1 MSDVFLHRLETYV
14 PQFTATQEVIARRM
28 GEWSGDAVTARILR
42 HVFQRS
48 GIHRRHSVI
57 PDFTGPGEPEL
68 FQRTEAG
75 RLSQPTTRERMQ
87 VFCRHAGPIA
97 VRLARQLLERDGTFQ
112 PADVT
117 HVITVS
123 CTGFQNPGPDL
134 GIVAELG
141 LRPGVERYHLGF
153 MGCYA
158 AMPALRMAR
167 QFCLARPDAVVLVV
181 AYELCSL
188 HMQSDTSPDTLLGN
202 ALFSDGAA
210 AALVSARP
218 PEDHATA
225 LRLRGF
231 GSDLAP
237 EGSRE
242 MAWEVGNLGFHLM
255 LSSYVPDVIA
265 ANIEGI
271 VARLL
276 NPHGLGV
283 GDIDLWAVHPGG
295 KTILDRV
302 AEALALAPAQ
312 IADSRQV
319 LHDFGNMSSATVL
332 FVLKRM
338 LEAQD
343 ALHERPSIVAMAF
356 GPGLTIES
364 AVLEKVPARRPRLEP
379 ALEPCVAAP

>member
-1 MSDVFLHRLETYV
+1 MSDVFLHRLETFV
-14 PQFTATQEVIARRM
+14 PPFTATQDVVASRLA
-28 GEWSGDAVTARILR
+28 EWSSNPVTTRMIR
-42 HVFQRS
+42 HVFQRT

-57 PDFTGPGEPEL
+57 PDFTGPGAPEL
-68 FQRTEAG
+68 FKRTESG
-75 RLSQPTTRERMQ
+75 SLQQPSTRERMQ

-97 VRLARQLLERDGTFQ
+97 VQLARQLLDRDSLFQ

-134 GIVAELG
+134 SIVSELG
-141 LRPGVERYHLGF
+141 LCPGVERYHLGF

-167 QFCLARPDAVVLVV
+167 QFCLARPEAVVLVV

-188 HMQSDTSPDTLLGN
+188 HMQSDSSPDTLLGN

-210 AALVSARP
+210 AALISARP
-218 PEDHATA
+218 PEDHGSA
-225 LRLRGF
+225 LRLLGF

-237 EGSRE
+237 DSSRA
-242 MAWEVGNLGFHLM
+242 MAWEVGNFGFHLM

-265 ANIEGI
+265 ANVEAI
-271 VARLL
+271 VERLIHL
-276 NPHGLGV
+276 HGLGLH
-283 GDIDLWAVHPGG
+283 DIDLWAVHPGG

-302 AEALALAPAQ
+302 ADALVLDPHQ

-319 LHDFGNMSSATVL
+319 LHDYGNMSSATVL

-338 LEAQD
+338 LESQD
-343 ALHERPSIVAMAF
+343 AMHHQPSIVAMAF

-364 AVLEKVPARRPRLEP
+364 AVLEKVPAKRPL
-379 ALEPCVAAP
+379 AKVTLDSCLAAP